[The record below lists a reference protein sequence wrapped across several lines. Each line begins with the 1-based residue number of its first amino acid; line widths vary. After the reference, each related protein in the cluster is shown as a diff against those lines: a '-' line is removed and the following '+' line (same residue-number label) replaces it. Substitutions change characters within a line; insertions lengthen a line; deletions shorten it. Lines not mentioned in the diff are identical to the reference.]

1 MAVMTAEQRARKR
14 AGDAAYRQRNRASI
28 RAYHAS
34 WREKNAEHLRE
45 YRGRSAG
52 LFAFDPARLRAAAEH
67 FERTTR

>member
-34 WREKNAEHLRE
+34 WREKNAEH
-45 YRGRSAG
+45 
-52 LFAFDPARLRAAAEH
+52 